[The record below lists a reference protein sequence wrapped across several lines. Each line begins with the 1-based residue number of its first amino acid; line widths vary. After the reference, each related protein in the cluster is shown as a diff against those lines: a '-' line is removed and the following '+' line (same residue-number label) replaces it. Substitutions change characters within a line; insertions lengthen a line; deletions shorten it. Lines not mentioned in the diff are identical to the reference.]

1 MISLDIRSLKEGFQI
16 LEFSPTTEDLRVENP
31 DGAEGKGSAQPTF
44 REAYVEVQVTVD
56 GEQFVVRV
64 FARAVAELICDRTLE
79 PFDRAIRG
87 KFTVCFMPESMMDKD
102 AENDAVLPLPKDSNE
117 IDLTDIVRDTL
128 MLAVPVR
135 KIAPGAE
142 ELDLP
147 TTFGEASEEDIDPR
161 WKGLEQLRSTSEE
174 SPD

>member
-1 MISLDIRSLKEGFQI
+1 
-16 LEFSPTTEDLRVENP
+16 
-31 DGAEGKGSAQPTF
+31 
-44 REAYVEVQVTVD
+44 
-56 GEQFVVRV
+56 
-64 FARAVAELICDRTLE
+64 
-79 PFDRAIRG
+79 
-87 KFTVCFMPESMMDKD
+87 MPEAMMDED
-102 AENDAVLPLPKDSNE
+102 AEDDDIQSLPSESDE

-174 SPD
+174 SPE

>member
-1 MISLDIRSLKEGFQI
+1 MISIDIRSLKEGFQT
-16 LEFSPTTEDLRVENP
+16 LEFSPTTEDLQVEYAE
-31 DGAEGKGSAQPTF
+31 GAEGKGSTLPTF
-44 REAYVEVQVTVD
+44 RDAYVEVQVTVD
-56 GEQFVVRV
+56 GEQFVIRV
-64 FARAVAELICDRTLE
+64 FARAIAELICDRTLE
-79 PFDRAIRG
+79 PFDKAIKG
-87 KFTVCFMPESMMDKD
+87 KYTVCFMPQSMMDKD
-102 AENDAVLPLPKDSNE
+102 AENDAVLPLPRDSNE

-142 ELDLP
+142 TMDLP

-174 SPD
+174 SPE